1 MSIVN
6 RRNAV
11 LGWTVWQVMKGM
23 AKRKA
28 KSAVPT
34 AEAPKR
40 RRTKAALVGALAAA
54 GAVVFFWRR
63 NGSADDLPPAV

>member
-23 AKRKA
+23 AKQKA
-28 KSAVPT
+28 KSAVPKVD
-34 AEAPKR
+34 APR
-40 RRTKAALVGALAAA
+40 RRLSRAAIVGGLAAA
-54 GAVVFFWRR
+54 GTVVFFWLR